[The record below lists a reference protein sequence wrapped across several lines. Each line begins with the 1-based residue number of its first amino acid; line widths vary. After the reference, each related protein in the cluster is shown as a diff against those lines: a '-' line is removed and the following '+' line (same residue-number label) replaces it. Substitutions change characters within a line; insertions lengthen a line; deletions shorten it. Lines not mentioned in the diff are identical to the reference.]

1 MEPTQDLALL
11 ADELARQQIAVHA
24 LGVDLEYVYDEIVE
38 IDTAALE
45 VDIELVAAAVVEAA
59 DDLSDGWF
67 VEADA
72 LMASEEHVAYAE
84 PTATHAHPMRFVVV
98 VSCLL
103 LAVAACVGAT
113 V

>member
-1 MEPTQDLALL
+1 M
-11 ADELARQQIAVHA
+11 ELARIEAA
-24 LGVDLEYVYDEIVE
+24 TLEVEIEIV
-38 IDTAALE
+38 
-45 VDIELVAAAVVEAA
+45 A

-72 LMASEEHVAYAE
+72 LIASEDHVAYSE
-84 PTATHAHPMRFVVV
+84 PPPARAHPMRFVLV